1 MDRSPISSNK
11 HTYQAKSHTKCENLH
26 TMHRDSIESLNS
38 EYIEQNDIES
48 RINEFLDDLGVEIS
62 SPWVKV
68 SDYWDQRNKK
78 ILQNENENNE
88 TNPSCF
94 MAKKQNFKL
103 SCPLYLK
110 RMQGKVASK
119 FSQ

>member
-11 HTYQAKSHTKCENLH
+11 HVYQVKAQTKKENLQ
-26 TMHRDSIESLNS
+26 TMHRDSIDSFSS
-38 EYIEQNDIES
+38 EYIEKNDIES

-62 SPWVKV
+62 SPWDKV

-78 ILQNENENNE
+78 IFEDENQNNE
-88 TNPSCF
+88 SNFSHF
-94 MAKKQNFKL
+94 MTKKQNFKL

-110 RMQGKVASK
+110 RMQGKGVSK